1 MTIAIFTARRLSLAI
16 ALAAGT
22 ALAPASAHA
31 GFFDELFGGGAPAP
45 QPQQVQPDGGGYTY
59 DQLNQGYQAIPRAP
73 RAKKKVAAAVDRKP
87 VLQKTTDIMSDKTLR
102 PGDAV
107 MMKSGVHIFAGD
119 TDAHH
124 DSSDFV
130 ALDTAHHVSKDQKG
144 QLVALDVAHRAP
156 MDYAAST
163 TTMLEG
169 RSVGGRAISEGYKI
183 TDARGRSIRYVGP

>member
-1 MTIAIFTARRLSLAI
+1 MKFDLFQGRRLTLAI

-31 GFFDELFGGGAPAP
+31 GFFDQLFGGGTPAP
-45 QPQQVQPDGGGYTY
+45 EPQQVQPDGGGYSY
-59 DQLNQGYQAIPRAP
+59 DQLNQGYTAIPSRP
-73 RAKKKVAAAVDRKP
+73 RAAKKRVASVDRKP
-87 VLQKTTDIMSDKTLR
+87 VLQKTTDIMSDNTLR

-119 TDAHH
+119 SDSHH
-124 DSSDFV
+124 DKSDFV
-130 ALDTAHHVSKDQKG
+130 ALDTAHHVSKDAKG

-156 MDYAAST
+156 LEYAAST

-169 RSVGGRAISEGYKI
+169 RSVGGREISEGYKI
-183 TDARGRSIRYVGP
+183 TDVRGRSIRYVGP